1 LFGPSDSPIFNLSHD
16 CWEQHEKVTEE
27 ENNLLTR
34 PFSEEECGDE
44 YEKKH
49 SPRPRP
55 HAY

>member
-1 LFGPSDSPIFNLSHD
+1 
-16 CWEQHEKVTEE
+16 VTEE

-49 SPRPRP
+49 SPRPLTTCLLNFIKPVGSSLRTI
-55 HAY
+55 